1 MPVSIKDNI
10 SSYFTSAIP
19 GVFLDRITLTPAGRT
34 KIKVYGNPHIR
45 QNELGKT
52 YGTTETGPPANGQDQ
67 ASAPSLSI
75 QVDLSLKAAVPRSKN
90 IKNSWF
96 FNKSVAE
103 HYRILFFYN
112 TSSEIFDKINSSE
125 NIAQTIMEI
134 AQNSSDNNIKPET
147 LSMSDTGLLT
157 ITDSMDVMNYI
168 QQFNKVV
175 TPDGSTVYDVP
186 FSRNFIIEN
195 VNPDHLSIIAVP
207 FLDIEE
213 ASGLA
218 EMKKHIPEDLFYG
231 QPIVELVTNNG
242 TTASNRRALYEVD
255 PTTLVKKMW
264 HGPVHQMPDG
274 TWMTGETHQPG
285 DRTLIEEQVDNSLIQ
300 DFRSTGT
307 MEKQLFDFNTN
318 ENPTLGRDSL
328 KILNN
333 DNLDIDRKV
342 TYFSNFFN
350 SRDASGKCRFFFSLD
365 KLTMAKKNSTF
376 PKLYQ
381 TGDSS
386 LLAAL
391 INNTLIK
398 ELRIFRKEVIGGGCL
413 GNEYISVKD
422 LDPNEVPTPIAELN
436 QIKAN
441 GVVREINLFS
451 SNLREQPPY
460 MTHYTGFDS
469 SINKLGQ
476 YKYSVEVD
484 FTDGTVTFVK
494 NNLRLL
500 QDMYQGFKQYEDLSN
515 NISLNSSNVNRGL
528 KIRYFNSI
536 SNRFIPE
543 FIQEVS
549 QHEESLVRFM
559 ADATTRKRM
568 IKDFLDIY
576 DLFTLNQTVNTQKE
590 DRLKNFSVMTD
601 PEHGTPEGINYLV
614 RVMLNLINQ
623 IKSALG
629 AVSTGPTQK
638 PRASSTSDQ
647 TPSRD
652 RAYRPKVI
660 TITKEFSQIE
670 ELFNAKIPNLCGTH
684 YISFSNQD
692 QEVKNGLSSLST
704 NDYRQR
710 VSNETLKLLKE
721 DANFVKISSGESAD
735 LSGTKFSF
743 LAPHRISFARAQFL
757 DLLELATTPQ
767 FYKTSHYDSAMAKIL
782 LFNQCENISS
792 IGSLEVSSKAS
803 HQEKYSVEKQE
814 LRNVFIDYFSKKN
827 CTVDSMEAFQV
838 RETKDVS
845 NPLTARGKD
854 SQQNY
859 SQEYLDRTQ
868 AEQRRRF
875 DTTNPNVVFSR
886 LLRQDV
892 TPEGITF
899 KPRQTYNVQ
908 LRPGLLNYFKDNSG
922 DEHHSKILTSLY
934 TFVAN
939 PPPPG
944 QAQAGPP
951 PAPISAGGDILRL
964 KYDNIDHANASF
976 MYFNFFNTVKI
987 QYFVG
992 YSEGPN
998 NEAQMK
1004 SPLWVQLGSSD
1015 FARISAQNSNVLCRF
1030 RKTSNTPFSQDLLDF
1045 PMYNEYFFI
1054 DNTSTSL
1061 QRKYNFDNQNMLE
1074 SPESSNQPRL
1084 EAQPAETVPE
1094 AARLQGA
1101 AATVKRDQRVVRAYH
1116 AIKGMKKSL
1125 ADIPEDLE
1133 GS

>member
-1 MPVSIKDNI
+1 MPVNIKDNL

-19 GVFLDRITLTPAGRT
+19 GVFLDRVTLQTAGKT
-34 KIKVYGNPHIR
+34 KLKVHGNPHIR
-45 QNELGKT
+45 QNELGKA
-52 YGTTETGPPANGQDQ
+52 YGPSEAGPPANGQDQ

-112 TSSEIFDKINSSE
+112 TSSEIFDRINTSE

-134 AQNSSDNNIKPET
+134 AQNSYDNNIKPET
-147 LSMSDTGLLT
+147 LSISDTGLLT
-157 ITDSMDVMNYI
+157 MTDSMDVMNYI

-175 TPDGSTVYDVP
+175 TPDGSTVYDIP

-195 VNPDHLSIIAVP
+195 TNPNHLSIIAVP
-207 FLDIEE
+207 FLDMSE
-213 ASGLA
+213 ASGIGEL
-218 EMKKHIPEDLFYG
+218 KKHIPEDLFYG
-231 QPIVELVTNNG
+231 QPIVELVSNNG
-242 TTASNRRALYEVD
+242 VTASNRRALYEVN

-274 TWMTGETHQPG
+274 RWMTGETHQPG
-285 DRTLIEEQVDNSLIQ
+285 DRLLIEEQIDNSIIQ
-300 DFRSTGT
+300 DFRSTAT
-307 MEKQLFDFNTN
+307 MEKQLFDFNIT
-318 ENPTLGRDSL
+318 ENPILGRDSL

-350 SRDASGKCRFFFSLD
+350 SRDANGRCRFFFSLD

-381 TGDSS
+381 TGDSA

-391 INNTLIK
+391 INHTSIK
-398 ELRIFRKEVIGGGCL
+398 ELRIFRKEVMGGGCL
-413 GNEYISVKD
+413 GSEYISVKD
-422 LDPNEVPTPIAELN
+422 LDLNEVPTPVAELN
-436 QIKAN
+436 QISGN
-441 GVVREINLFS
+441 GVVRETNLFS
-451 SNLREQPPY
+451 SNLREKAPY
-460 MTHYTGFDS
+460 MVHYTGLDS
-469 SINKLGQ
+469 SIDKLGQ

-484 FTDGTVTFVK
+484 FTDGTVDYVK
-494 NNLRLL
+494 NTLRML
-500 QDMYQGFKQYEDLSN
+500 QDMYQGLKQYEDLSN

-536 SNRFIPE
+536 SNRFIPQ

-549 QHEESLVRFM
+549 QHAEPLVKIM
-559 ADATTRKRM
+559 ADTTQRKKM

-576 DLFTLNQTVNTQKE
+576 DLFTLDQAVNTQKE
-590 DRLKNFSVMTD
+590 ERLKNFSVMTD

-614 RVMLNLINQ
+614 RIMLNLINQ

-638 PRASSTSDQ
+638 PQASSTSDQ
-647 TPSRD
+647 APTRD

-670 ELFNAKIPNLCGTH
+670 ELFNAKVPNLCGTH
-684 YISFSNQD
+684 YIDFFNNES

-721 DANFVKISSGESAD
+721 DANFVKISSGENAD

-743 LAPHRISFARAQFL
+743 LAPHRISFSRDQFL

-792 IGSLEVSSKAS
+792 IGSLKVSSKPS

-827 CTVDSMEAFQV
+827 CTVDSMEAFQI
-838 RETKDVS
+838 REAKDVS

-854 SQQNY
+854 SRQNY

-868 AEQRRRF
+868 AEQERRF

-892 TPEGITF
+892 TPEGMTF
-899 KPRQTYNVQ
+899 KPRQMYNVQ
-908 LRPGLLNYFKDNSG
+908 LRPNLIKHFKDNSG
-922 DEHHSKILTSLY
+922 NEHHSKILTSLY

-944 QAQAGPP
+944 QTQAGPP
-951 PAPISAGGDILRL
+951 SAPISAGGDILRL

-976 MYFNFFNTVKI
+976 IYFNFFNTVKI

-1004 SPLWVQLGSSD
+1004 SPLWAQLGSAD
-1015 FARISAQNSNVLCRF
+1015 FATISEQNSNVLCRF
-1030 RKTSNTPFSQDLLDF
+1030 TKTSNGPFSKDSLDF

-1074 SPESSNQPRL
+1074 SPESSDQPRL
-1084 EAQPAETVPE
+1084 EAQPAGTVPE
-1094 AARLQGA
+1094 ESRSSHKKSSEVTR
-1101 AATVKRDQRVVRAYH
+1101 ATQ
-1116 AIKGMKKSL
+1116 AIKNLKKSL
-1125 ADIPEDLE
+1125 SDFPD
-1133 GS
+1133 